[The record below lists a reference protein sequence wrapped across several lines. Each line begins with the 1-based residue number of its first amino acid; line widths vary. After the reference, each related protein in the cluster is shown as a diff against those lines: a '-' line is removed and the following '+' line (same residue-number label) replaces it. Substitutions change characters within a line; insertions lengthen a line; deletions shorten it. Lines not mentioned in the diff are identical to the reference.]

1 MLDRIRDFFTVTLIT
16 MLVGGLGVWLIGA
29 QNSVHIGASILIFG
43 YLGFLLFRAT
53 FGEISHPLPFRS
65 WYFFSMVGC
74 FGVFYR
80 RPQGCLGRGIY
91 SDLSAGRSPQNISTP
106 VPFAANGLHQFVL
119 ALVPLFW
126 VIFSKHL
133 FRNGC

>member
-43 YLGFLLFRAT
+43 YLGFLLFRGYFRRDIPSIAVSLLV
-53 FGEISHPLPFRS
+53 FFLYGGVLWSVLPTT
-65 WYFFSMVGC
+65 
-74 FGVFYR
+74 
-80 RPQGCLGRGIY
+80 QGCLGRGIY